1 MAYKSLYRKYRPTT
15 FDDVSGQTFIIKT
28 LKNAIATNKISH
40 AYLFSGTRGTGKTTI
55 AKIFAKNVNCMN
67 LIDGNV
73 CGKCEICTTE
83 NTDDIQDIIEIDAA
97 SNNGV
102 DEIRELKNKIK
113 LAPVLCK
120 YKVYII
126 DEVHMLSTGAFN
138 ALLKTL
144 EEPPSHVIFILA
156 TTEPQKIPITII
168 SRCQRFDFKK
178 LSIIDIKNRLKY
190 IAEKE
195 HINITDDCLDEIAK
209 MSDGAMR
216 DAIGL
221 LDQVSSFNEDSITI
235 DDIYQ
240 ISGSVP
246 FKKIYE
252 LIDSYING
260 DIENILKTT
269 EEIYNEGKDFIK
281 LTFDM
286 LSIFKDV
293 LIYYRAPKYFEN
305 LNKLNFDEIKKIKE
319 KIDISDLEL
328 IIETLENLSR
338 ELKLSD
344 YPRIL
349 LEMFLINKKSAS
361 NTLTEEVKH
370 YKEAV
375 NEEQK
380 EVINEL
386 KEERKIETE
395 LKKVETNVEEIK
407 ENLTIKQNEYTNET
421 RIAVDNPS
429 SEDKKILINNTIAL
443 ASAKLKKEISEKFID
458 LDKYLIDKKY
468 KVAATILKDATIAAV
483 SNDHMLL
490 TYKYVSMVEDND
502 KSINKITK
510 LVNEITKSNYKIVAI
525 SIDEWKEMRP
535 YYVELKK
542 SGKIELLN
550 EPVINE
556 SNNNGLNIDNEF
568 DEVINAFGSEL
579 IEMEGWWI
587 WIYKQWCNKHKN
599 YKETWWNLKR
609 RLIVKHLLQSNL

>member
-1 MAYKSLYRKYRPTT
+1 MAYKSLYRKYRPIT

-156 TTEPQKIPITII
+156 TTEPQQIPITII

-252 LIDSYING
+252 LIDSYINE

-386 KEERKIETE
+386 KEERRIETE

-429 SEDKKILINNTIAL
+429 SKDKKILINNTIAL

-510 LVNEITKSNYKIVAI
+510 LVNEITKSNYKVVAI

-579 IEMEGWWI
+579 IEMEG
-587 WIYKQWCNKHKN
+587 
-599 YKETWWNLKR
+599 
-609 RLIVKHLLQSNL
+609 

>member
-67 LIDGNV
+67 LIDGNA

-252 LIDSYING
+252 LIDSYINE
-260 DIENILKTT
+260 DIENILNIT

-305 LNKLNFDEIKKIKE
+305 LNKLNFNEIKKIKE

-510 LVNEITKSNYKIVAI
+510 LVNEITKSNYKVVAI

-579 IEMEGWWI
+579 IEMEG
-587 WIYKQWCNKHKN
+587 
-599 YKETWWNLKR
+599 
-609 RLIVKHLLQSNL
+609 

>member
-67 LIDGNV
+67 LIDGNA

-221 LDQVSSFNEDSITI
+221 LDQVSSFNEDLITI

-252 LIDSYING
+252 LIDSYINE

-429 SEDKKILINNTIAL
+429 SGDKKILINNTIAL

-510 LVNEITKSNYKIVAI
+510 LVNEITKSNYKVIAI

-579 IEMEGWWI
+579 IEMEG
-587 WIYKQWCNKHKN
+587 
-599 YKETWWNLKR
+599 
-609 RLIVKHLLQSNL
+609 

>member
-190 IAEKE
+190 IAKKE

-510 LVNEITKSNYKIVAI
+510 LVNEITKSNYKVVAI

-579 IEMEGWWI
+579 IEMEG
-587 WIYKQWCNKHKN
+587 
-599 YKETWWNLKR
+599 
-609 RLIVKHLLQSNL
+609 

>member
-252 LIDSYING
+252 LIDSYINE

-269 EEIYNEGKDFIK
+269 EEIYNEGKDFTK
-281 LTFDM
+281 LTFDV

-510 LVNEITKSNYKIVAI
+510 LVNEITKSNYKVVAI

-579 IEMEGWWI
+579 IEMEG
-587 WIYKQWCNKHKN
+587 
-599 YKETWWNLKR
+599 
-609 RLIVKHLLQSNL
+609 

>member
-67 LIDGNV
+67 LIDGNA

-190 IAEKE
+190 ISEKE

-252 LIDSYING
+252 LIDSYINE

-269 EEIYNEGKDFIK
+269 EEIYNEGKDFNK

-305 LNKLNFDEIKKIKE
+305 LNKLNFNEIKKIKE

-429 SEDKKILINNTIAL
+429 SEDKKKLINNTIAL

-510 LVNEITKSNYKIVAI
+510 LVNEITKSNYKVVAI

-579 IEMEGWWI
+579 IEMEG
-587 WIYKQWCNKHKN
+587 
-599 YKETWWNLKR
+599 
-609 RLIVKHLLQSNL
+609 

>member
-15 FDDVSGQTFIIKT
+15 FYDVSGQTFIIKT

-252 LIDSYING
+252 LIDSYINE

-269 EEIYNEGKDFIK
+269 EEIYNEGKDFTK

-319 KIDISDLEL
+319 KIDIFDLEL

-579 IEMEGWWI
+579 IEMEG
-587 WIYKQWCNKHKN
+587 
-599 YKETWWNLKR
+599 
-609 RLIVKHLLQSNL
+609 

>member
-252 LIDSYING
+252 LIDSYINE

-375 NEEQK
+375 NEEKK

-579 IEMEGWWI
+579 IEMEG
-587 WIYKQWCNKHKN
+587 
-599 YKETWWNLKR
+599 
-609 RLIVKHLLQSNL
+609 

>member
-252 LIDSYING
+252 LIDSYINE

-361 NTLTEEVKH
+361 NTLAEEVKH

-510 LVNEITKSNYKIVAI
+510 LVNEITKSNYKVVAI

-579 IEMEGWWI
+579 IEMEG
-587 WIYKQWCNKHKN
+587 
-599 YKETWWNLKR
+599 
-609 RLIVKHLLQSNL
+609 

>member
-67 LIDGNV
+67 LIDGNA

-190 IAEKE
+190 IAKKE

-252 LIDSYING
+252 LIDSYINE

-429 SEDKKILINNTIAL
+429 SGDKKILINNTIAL

-510 LVNEITKSNYKIVAI
+510 LVNEITKSNYKVVAI

-579 IEMEGWWI
+579 IEMEG
-587 WIYKQWCNKHKN
+587 
-599 YKETWWNLKR
+599 
-609 RLIVKHLLQSNL
+609 

>member
-252 LIDSYING
+252 LIDSYINE

-349 LEMFLINKKSAS
+349 IEMFLINKKSAS

-429 SEDKKILINNTIAL
+429 SEDKKKLINNTIAL

-510 LVNEITKSNYKIVAI
+510 LVNEITKSNYKVVAI

-579 IEMEGWWI
+579 IEMEG
-587 WIYKQWCNKHKN
+587 
-599 YKETWWNLKR
+599 
-609 RLIVKHLLQSNL
+609 

>member
-252 LIDSYING
+252 LIDSYINE

-510 LVNEITKSNYKIVAI
+510 LVNEITKSNYKVVAI
-525 SIDEWKEMRP
+525 SIDEWKETRP

-579 IEMEGWWI
+579 IEMEG
-587 WIYKQWCNKHKN
+587 
-599 YKETWWNLKR
+599 
-609 RLIVKHLLQSNL
+609 

>member
-67 LIDGNV
+67 LIDGNA

-252 LIDSYING
+252 LIDSYINE

-386 KEERKIETE
+386 KEERRIETE

-429 SEDKKILINNTIAL
+429 SEDKKILINNTIVL

-510 LVNEITKSNYKIVAI
+510 LVNEITKSNYKVVAI

-579 IEMEGWWI
+579 IEMEG
-587 WIYKQWCNKHKN
+587 
-599 YKETWWNLKR
+599 
-609 RLIVKHLLQSNL
+609 

>member
-252 LIDSYING
+252 LIDSYINE

-269 EEIYNEGKDFIK
+269 EEIYNEGKDFTK
-281 LTFDM
+281 LTFDV

-305 LNKLNFDEIKKIKE
+305 LNKLNFDEIKKINAE
-319 KIDISDLEL
+319 YRNINNPTDVLSFPMLNFALPGDFDGISDE
-328 IIETLENLSR
+328 LENDVEDYFNPDSGELMLGDIVVSVEKVVEQAEKYGHSQER
-338 ELKLSD
+338 ELA
-344 YPRIL
+344 
-349 LEMFLINKKSAS
+349 FL
-361 NTLTEEVKH
+361 
-370 YKEAV
+370 
-375 NEEQK
+375 
-380 EVINEL
+380 
-386 KEERKIETE
+386 
-395 LKKVETNVEEIK
+395 
-407 ENLTIKQNEYTNET
+407 
-421 RIAVDNPS
+421 
-429 SEDKKILINNTIAL
+429 
-443 ASAKLKKEISEKFID
+443 
-458 LDKYLIDKKY
+458 
-468 KVAATILKDATIAAV
+468 VAHSMMHLFGYDHMEPDEAAV
-483 SNDHMLL
+483 MESKQREIL
-490 TYKYVSMVEDND
+490 DNLG
-502 KSINKITK
+502 IT
-510 LVNEITKSNYKIVAI
+510 
-525 SIDEWKEMRP
+525 R
-535 YYVELKK
+535 
-542 SGKIELLN
+542 
-550 EPVINE
+550 
-556 SNNNGLNIDNEF
+556 
-568 DEVINAFGSEL
+568 
-579 IEMEGWWI
+579 
-587 WIYKQWCNKHKN
+587 
-599 YKETWWNLKR
+599 
-609 RLIVKHLLQSNL
+609 

>member
-1 MAYKSLYRKYRPTT
+1 MAYKSLYRKYRPIT

-252 LIDSYING
+252 LIDSYINE

-281 LTFDM
+281 LTFDI

-510 LVNEITKSNYKIVAI
+510 LVNEITKSNYKVVAI
-525 SIDEWKEMRP
+525 SIDKWKEMRP

-579 IEMEGWWI
+579 IEMEG
-587 WIYKQWCNKHKN
+587 
-599 YKETWWNLKR
+599 
-609 RLIVKHLLQSNL
+609 

>member
-1 MAYKSLYRKYRPTT
+1 
-15 FDDVSGQTFIIKT
+15 
-28 LKNAIATNKISH
+28 
-40 AYLFSGTRGTGKTTI
+40 
-55 AKIFAKNVNCMN
+55 
-67 LIDGNV
+67 
-73 CGKCEICTTE
+73 
-83 NTDDIQDIIEIDAA
+83 
-97 SNNGV
+97 
-102 DEIRELKNKIK
+102 
-113 LAPVLCK
+113 
-120 YKVYII
+120 
-126 DEVHMLSTGAFN
+126 
-138 ALLKTL
+138 
-144 EEPPSHVIFILA
+144 
-156 TTEPQKIPITII
+156 
-168 SRCQRFDFKK
+168 
-178 LSIIDIKNRLKY
+178 
-190 IAEKE
+190 
-195 HINITDDCLDEIAK
+195 
-209 MSDGAMR
+209 
-216 DAIGL
+216 
-221 LDQVSSFNEDSITI
+221 
-235 DDIYQ
+235 
-240 ISGSVP
+240 
-246 FKKIYE
+246 
-252 LIDSYING
+252 
-260 DIENILKTT
+260 
-269 EEIYNEGKDFIK
+269 
-281 LTFDM
+281 
-286 LSIFKDV
+286 
-293 LIYYRAPKYFEN
+293 
-305 LNKLNFDEIKKIKE
+305 
-319 KIDISDLEL
+319 
-328 IIETLENLSR
+328 
-338 ELKLSD
+338 
-344 YPRIL
+344 
-349 LEMFLINKKSAS
+349 MFLINKKSAS

-386 KEERKIETE
+386 KEESKTNTIKELYNKINDYYEKPNLDISLETE

-510 LVNEITKSNYKIVAI
+510 LVNEITKSNYKVVAI

-579 IEMEGWWI
+579 IEMEG
-587 WIYKQWCNKHKN
+587 
-599 YKETWWNLKR
+599 
-609 RLIVKHLLQSNL
+609 

>member
-1 MAYKSLYRKYRPTT
+1 MAYKSLYRKYRPIT

-252 LIDSYING
+252 LIDSYINE

-386 KEERKIETE
+386 KEERRIETE

-510 LVNEITKSNYKIVAI
+510 LVNEITKSNYKVVAI

-556 SNNNGLNIDNEF
+556 SNNNRLNIDNEF

-579 IEMEGWWI
+579 IEMEG
-587 WIYKQWCNKHKN
+587 
-599 YKETWWNLKR
+599 
-609 RLIVKHLLQSNL
+609 

>member
-73 CGKCEICTTE
+73 CGKCEICITE

-252 LIDSYING
+252 LIDSYINE

-510 LVNEITKSNYKIVAI
+510 LVNEITKSNYKVVAI

-579 IEMEGWWI
+579 IEMEG
-587 WIYKQWCNKHKN
+587 
-599 YKETWWNLKR
+599 
-609 RLIVKHLLQSNL
+609 

>member
-67 LIDGNV
+67 LINGNA
-73 CGKCEICTTE
+73 CDKCEICTTE

-252 LIDSYING
+252 LIDSYINE

-305 LNKLNFDEIKKIKE
+305 LNKLNFNEIKKIKE

-380 EVINEL
+380 EVINEQ

-395 LKKVETNVEEIK
+395 IKKVETNVEEIK

-443 ASAKLKKEISEKFID
+443 ASVKLKKEISEKFID

-510 LVNEITKSNYKIVAI
+510 LVNEITKSNYKVVAI

-579 IEMEGWWI
+579 IEMEG
-587 WIYKQWCNKHKN
+587 
-599 YKETWWNLKR
+599 
-609 RLIVKHLLQSNL
+609 

>member
-15 FDDVSGQTFIIKT
+15 FDDVSGQNFIIKT

-73 CGKCEICTTE
+73 CGKCEICITE

-252 LIDSYING
+252 LIDSYINE

-429 SEDKKILINNTIAL
+429 SGDKKILINNTIAL

-510 LVNEITKSNYKIVAI
+510 LVNEITKSDYKVVAI

-579 IEMEGWWI
+579 IEMEG
-587 WIYKQWCNKHKN
+587 
-599 YKETWWNLKR
+599 
-609 RLIVKHLLQSNL
+609 

>member
-252 LIDSYING
+252 LIDSYINE

-269 EEIYNEGKDFIK
+269 EEIYNEGKDFTK

-319 KIDISDLEL
+319 KIDIFDLEL
-328 IIETLENLSR
+328 IIEMLENLSR

-579 IEMEGWWI
+579 IEMEG
-587 WIYKQWCNKHKN
+587 
-599 YKETWWNLKR
+599 
-609 RLIVKHLLQSNL
+609 

>member
-67 LIDGNV
+67 LIDGNA

-252 LIDSYING
+252 LIDSYINE
-260 DIENILKTT
+260 DIEY
-269 EEIYNEGKDFIK
+269 EMY
-281 LTFDM
+281 
-286 LSIFKDV
+286 
-293 LIYYRAPKYFEN
+293 KY
-305 LNKLNFDEIKKIKE
+305 IE
-319 KIDISDLEL
+319 K
-328 IIETLENLSR
+328 TLENNNYIHYEISNYAKEGYYSKHNLVYWNNDDYYGFGLSSVSYVNNKR
-338 ELKLSD
+338 ITNTKNYTKYINGEYLYTSCYEDEFTKMDNEIMLGLRKLEGINLIDFKNKYHKSLEEVYD
-344 YPRIL
+344 IKEL
-349 LEMFLINKKSAS
+349 LE
-361 NTLTEEVKH
+361 
-370 YKEAV
+370 
-375 NEEQK
+375 
-380 EVINEL
+380 
-386 KEERKIETE
+386 
-395 LKKVETNVEEIK
+395 
-407 ENLTIKQNEYTNET
+407 
-421 RIAVDNPS
+421 
-429 SEDKKILINNTIAL
+429 NN
-443 ASAKLKKEISEKFID
+443 
-458 LDKYLIDKKY
+458 YLIKK
-468 KVAATILKDATIAAV
+468 
-483 SNDHMLL
+483 
-490 TYKYVSMVEDND
+490 DNYL
-502 KSINKITK
+502 SINKEYIY
-510 LVNEITKSNYKIVAI
+510 LSNEILLKI
-525 SIDEWKEMRP
+525 
-535 YYVELKK
+535 
-542 SGKIELLN
+542 
-550 EPVINE
+550 
-556 SNNNGLNIDNEF
+556 
-568 DEVINAFGSEL
+568 
-579 IEMEGWWI
+579 
-587 WIYKQWCNKHKN
+587 
-599 YKETWWNLKR
+599 KR
-609 RLIVKHLLQSNL
+609 RI

>member
-252 LIDSYING
+252 LIDLYINE

-386 KEERKIETE
+386 KEERRIETE

-468 KVAATILKDATIAAV
+468 KVAATILKDSTIAAV

-510 LVNEITKSNYKIVAI
+510 LVNEITKSNYKVVAI

-579 IEMEGWWI
+579 IEMEG
-587 WIYKQWCNKHKN
+587 
-599 YKETWWNLKR
+599 
-609 RLIVKHLLQSNL
+609 

>member
-252 LIDSYING
+252 LIDSYINE

-281 LTFDM
+281 LTFDI

-510 LVNEITKSNYKIVAI
+510 LVNEITKSNYKVVAI

-579 IEMEGWWI
+579 IEMEG
-587 WIYKQWCNKHKN
+587 
-599 YKETWWNLKR
+599 
-609 RLIVKHLLQSNL
+609 

>member
-252 LIDSYING
+252 LIDSYINE

-429 SEDKKILINNTIAL
+429 SEGKKILINNTIAL

-510 LVNEITKSNYKIVAI
+510 LVNEITKSNYKVVAI

-579 IEMEGWWI
+579 IEMEG
-587 WIYKQWCNKHKN
+587 
-599 YKETWWNLKR
+599 
-609 RLIVKHLLQSNL
+609 

>member
-67 LIDGNV
+67 LIDGNA

-252 LIDSYING
+252 LIDSYINE

-386 KEERKIETE
+386 KEERRIETE

-429 SEDKKILINNTIAL
+429 SEDKKILINNTIVL

-510 LVNEITKSNYKIVAI
+510 LVNEITKSNYKVVAI

-609 RLIVKHLLQSNL
+609 RLIVKHLLQNNL

>member
-15 FDDVSGQTFIIKT
+15 FDDVSGQTFIIKI

-252 LIDSYING
+252 LIDSYINE

-319 KIDISDLEL
+319 KIDIFDLEL

-421 RIAVDNPS
+421 RIVVDNPS

-579 IEMEGWWI
+579 IEMEG
-587 WIYKQWCNKHKN
+587 
-599 YKETWWNLKR
+599 
-609 RLIVKHLLQSNL
+609 

>member
-178 LSIIDIKNRLKY
+178 LSIIYIKNRLKY

-252 LIDSYING
+252 LIDSYINE

-269 EEIYNEGKDFIK
+269 EEIYNEGKDFTK

-319 KIDISDLEL
+319 KIDIFDLEL

-579 IEMEGWWI
+579 IEMEG
-587 WIYKQWCNKHKN
+587 
-599 YKETWWNLKR
+599 
-609 RLIVKHLLQSNL
+609 

>member
-252 LIDSYING
+252 LIDSYINE

-269 EEIYNEGKDFIK
+269 EEIYNEGKDFTK
-281 LTFDM
+281 LTFDI

-319 KIDISDLEL
+319 KIDIFDLEL

-579 IEMEGWWI
+579 IEMEG
-587 WIYKQWCNKHKN
+587 
-599 YKETWWNLKR
+599 
-609 RLIVKHLLQSNL
+609 

>member
-1 MAYKSLYRKYRPTT
+1 MNMAYKSLYRKYRPTT
-15 FDDVSGQTFIIKT
+15 FDDVSGQTFIIKI

-252 LIDSYING
+252 LIDSYINE

-269 EEIYNEGKDFIK
+269 EEIYNEGKDFPMITNPG
-281 LTFDM
+281 LAATA
-286 LSIFKDV
+286 V
-293 LIYYRAPKYFEN
+293 
-305 LNKLNFDEIKKIKE
+305 
-319 KIDISDLEL
+319 
-328 IIETLENLSR
+328 TLESGEYFVLGDNREVSRDSR
-338 ELKLSD
+338 EIGTVKVSD
-344 YPRIL
+344 I
-349 LEMFLINKKSAS
+349 
-361 NTLTEEVKH
+361 
-370 YKEAV
+370 EA
-375 NEEQK
+375 
-380 EVINEL
+380 
-386 KEERKIETE
+386 KIEW
-395 LKKVETNVEEIK
+395 
-407 ENLTIKQNEYTNET
+407 Y
-421 RIAVDNPS
+421 
-429 SEDKKILINNTIAL
+429 
-443 ASAKLKKEISEKFID
+443 
-458 LDKYLIDKKY
+458 
-468 KVAATILKDATIAAV
+468 
-483 SNDHMLL
+483 MG
-490 TYKYVSMVEDND
+490 
-502 KSINKITK
+502 
-510 LVNEITKSNYKIVAI
+510 
-525 SIDEWKEMRP
+525 RP
-535 YYVELKK
+535 
-542 SGKIELLN
+542 
-550 EPVINE
+550 
-556 SNNNGLNIDNEF
+556 
-568 DEVINAFGSEL
+568 
-579 IEMEGWWI
+579 
-587 WIYKQWCNKHKN
+587 
-599 YKETWWNLKR
+599 
-609 RLIVKHLLQSNL
+609 

>member
-252 LIDSYING
+252 LIDSYINE

-269 EEIYNEGKDFIK
+269 EEIYNEGKDFTK

-579 IEMEGWWI
+579 IEMEG
-587 WIYKQWCNKHKN
+587 
-599 YKETWWNLKR
+599 
-609 RLIVKHLLQSNL
+609 

>member
-252 LIDSYING
+252 LIDSYINE
-260 DIENILKTT
+260 DVENILKTT

-349 LEMFLINKKSAS
+349 LEMFLINKKSVS

-468 KVAATILKDATIAAV
+468 KVAATILKDATIAAI
-483 SNDHMLL
+483 SNDHILL

-510 LVNEITKSNYKIVAI
+510 LVNEITKSNYKVVAI

-579 IEMEGWWI
+579 IEMEG
-587 WIYKQWCNKHKN
+587 
-599 YKETWWNLKR
+599 
-609 RLIVKHLLQSNL
+609 

>member
-252 LIDSYING
+252 LIDSYINE
-260 DIENILKTT
+260 DIQNILKTT

-483 SNDHMLL
+483 SKDHMLL

-510 LVNEITKSNYKIVAI
+510 LVNEITKSNYKVVAI

-579 IEMEGWWI
+579 IEMEG
-587 WIYKQWCNKHKN
+587 
-599 YKETWWNLKR
+599 
-609 RLIVKHLLQSNL
+609 

>member
-67 LIDGNV
+67 LINGNA
-73 CGKCEICTTE
+73 CDKCEICTTE

-221 LDQVSSFNEDSITI
+221 LDQVSAFNEDSITI

-252 LIDSYING
+252 LIDSYINE

-281 LTFDM
+281 LMFDM

-305 LNKLNFDEIKKIKE
+305 LNKLNFNEIKKIKE

-510 LVNEITKSNYKIVAI
+510 LVNEITKSNYKVVAI

-542 SGKIELLN
+542 NGKIELLN

-579 IEMEGWWI
+579 IEMEG
-587 WIYKQWCNKHKN
+587 
-599 YKETWWNLKR
+599 
-609 RLIVKHLLQSNL
+609 

>member
-252 LIDSYING
+252 LIDSYINE
-260 DIENILKTT
+260 DKENILKTT

-281 LTFDM
+281 LTFDI

-510 LVNEITKSNYKIVAI
+510 LVNEITKSNYKVVAI

-579 IEMEGWWI
+579 IEMEG
-587 WIYKQWCNKHKN
+587 
-599 YKETWWNLKR
+599 
-609 RLIVKHLLQSNL
+609 

>member
-252 LIDSYING
+252 LIDSYINE
-260 DIENILKTT
+260 DVENILKTT

-349 LEMFLINKKSAS
+349 LEMFLINKKSVS

-510 LVNEITKSNYKIVAI
+510 LVNEITKSNYKVVAI

-579 IEMEGWWI
+579 IEMEG
-587 WIYKQWCNKHKN
+587 
-599 YKETWWNLKR
+599 
-609 RLIVKHLLQSNL
+609 